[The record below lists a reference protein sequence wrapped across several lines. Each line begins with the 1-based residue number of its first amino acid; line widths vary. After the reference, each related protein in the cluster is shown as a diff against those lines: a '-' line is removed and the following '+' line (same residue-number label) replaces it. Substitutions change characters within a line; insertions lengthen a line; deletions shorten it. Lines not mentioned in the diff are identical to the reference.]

1 MDDIAGA
8 LGSTEPVQSGS
19 SNPPIWMSFGLR
31 PRTTLVHGII
41 PTVTGSMRRP
51 EPSAREGSGWH
62 VFENLANQE
71 NSDSTAVDQ
80 MSHEQRMVFAL
91 NMLRQGS
98 TDSGGFG
105 AYFRHAGG
113 KTTPQAAEAARI
125 VAHEQALSSAEL
137 DHSVDVFNVE
147 VGDGPRALGDDV
159 TNTDPMRRHVVGH
172 EPPRVYRRTP
182 RSPVRNPQRD

>member
-1 MDDIAGA
+1 
-8 LGSTEPVQSGS
+8 
-19 SNPPIWMSFGLR
+19 
-31 PRTTLVHGII
+31 
-41 PTVTGSMRRP
+41 
-51 EPSAREGSGWH
+51 

-91 NMLRQGS
+91 TMLRQGS
-98 TDSGGFG
+98 TDSGGFD

-125 VAHEQALSSAEL
+125 VAHEQALSGAEL

-147 VGDGPRALGDDV
+147 VGDGPRALGNDAP
-159 TNTDPMRRHVVGH
+159 TLTRCEGTLSATSHLASTAERHAALFETRSAIEARPNSAVAGGT
-172 EPPRVYRRTP
+172 EPVAA
-182 RSPVRNPQRD
+182 